1 MPIRISPLDELM
13 EIEKLPLTKNKKMK
27 RVNPKYG
34 AEPEYGMTVK
44 KMVRTADDQ
53 MNPDG
58 PKYRA
63 GRIDSDS
70 QPRTPDY
77 KFGPDETAADQIKA
91 KPMAAAPP
99 RGGPA
104 KIDKVQDP
112 DMYAAPQ
119 AKPMEPNKI
128 QLPRLLE
135 ESEIDFNDSI
145 RKLKP
150 RSSGD
155 GARAPYPK
163 PMKPDKIELP
173 DY

>member
-13 EIEKLPLTKNKKMK
+13 EIEKLPPSKYKKMK
-27 RVNPKYG
+27 RVK
-34 AEPEYGMTVK
+34 PEYGMTVE
-44 KMVRTADDQ
+44 KMVRTPDGQIKRVKPEYGMSVEKKVLSADGQ

-77 KFGPDETAADQIKA
+77 KFGPDETAADEIPKA
-91 KPMAAAPP
+91 
-99 RGGPA
+99 
-104 KIDKVQDP
+104 
-112 DMYAAPQ
+112 
-119 AKPMEPNKI
+119 
-128 QLPRLLE
+128 
-135 ESEIDFNDSI
+135 
-145 RKLKP
+145 
-150 RSSGD
+150 
-155 GARAPYPK
+155 K

>member
-13 EIEKLPLTKNKKMK
+13 EIEKLPPTKYKKMK
-27 RVNPKYG
+27 RVK
-34 AEPEYGMTVK
+34 PEYGMTVK

-58 PKYRA
+58 PKYRS

-91 KPMAAAPP
+91 KPMLAAPP
-99 RGGPA
+99 PLGGPA

-119 AKPMEPNKI
+119 TKPREPNKI
-128 QLPRLLE
+128 QLPRMLE
-135 ESEIDFNDSI
+135 ESEIDFNEQI
-145 RKLKP
+145 EKLKP
-150 RSSGD
+150 KSSK
-155 GARAPYPK
+155 Y
-163 PMKPDKIELP
+163 
-173 DY
+173 

>member
-1 MPIRISPLDELM
+1 
-13 EIEKLPLTKNKKMK
+13 MK
-27 RVNPKYG
+27 RVK
-34 AEPEYGMTVK
+34 PEYGMSVEK
-44 KMVRTADDQ
+44 KVLSADGQ

-77 KFGPDETAADQIKA
+77 KFGPDETAADEIKT
-91 KPMAAAPP
+91 KPMAT
-99 RGGPA
+99 
-104 KIDKVQDP
+104 D
-112 DMYAAPQ
+112 PQ
-119 AKPMEPNKI
+119 AKPREPKKI

-135 ESEIDFNDSI
+135 ESEIDFNEQI
-145 RKLKP
+145 KKLKP
-150 RSSGD
+150 KSNEYGMDSQ
-155 GARAPYPK
+155 AK